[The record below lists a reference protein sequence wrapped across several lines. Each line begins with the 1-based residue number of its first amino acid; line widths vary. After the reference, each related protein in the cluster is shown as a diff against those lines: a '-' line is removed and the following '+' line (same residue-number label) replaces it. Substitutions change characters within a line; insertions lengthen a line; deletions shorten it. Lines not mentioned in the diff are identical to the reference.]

1 MGLAI
6 PKDHIY
12 SKFAIPEP
20 EEGEDVLEPWKLHQ
34 TQPIMQPMKL
44 KSEIPYRKEQEQL
57 DGIVQQAA
65 DMSTPV
71 FQKMFEPILKIL
83 GNETDLKE
91 LKTKLEDPKE
101 LKKLLDQMDSPEL
114 QDMLS
119 QAMYLSEL
127 MGRGSS

>member
-1 MGLAI
+1 
-6 PKDHIY
+6 
-12 SKFAIPEP
+12 
-20 EEGEDVLEPWKLHQ
+20 
-34 TQPIMQPMKL
+34 MKL

>member
-1 MGLAI
+1 
-6 PKDHIY
+6 
-12 SKFAIPEP
+12 
-20 EEGEDVLEPWKLHQ
+20 
-34 TQPIMQPMKL
+34 
-44 KSEIPYRKEQEQL
+44 
-57 DGIVQQAA
+57 
-65 DMSTPV
+65 MSTPV